1 MRRFSRKLYFKV
13 AAAIAV
19 GAAIIAALSSFAF
32 YFGEVARIQERARA
46 DIHQLVKTVEKTAT
60 IAVYVQDEELA
71 KEILT
76 GLTMN
81 DLVAAVELVSVAGFS
96 LDSGSGSLLNLDHV
110 EQIKLF
116 HPFNEAE
123 QIGELRLLA
132 DEVYI
137 NYNAKGSAVNQAQM
151 LALLTV
157 TTALLV
163 SLIVHQTLTSPLNEI
178 TDKFEEV
185 EPGKDIEIKVP
196 RFHHGDEIGSLAK
209 GINRLISSLNSSIE
223 SERDMREKT
232 EVLEKKFRLIFE
244 QASAGIC
251 LIDGNNLLV
260 TANPA
265 FQSILLK
272 NHSIAD
278 AIGLKLT
285 DWFHNQE
292 QLEAFLLKIRHD
304 NNLDTVALDLKL
316 KTQADSRDCW
326 VHCLFSKVM
335 DCDEESGL
343 IIEVLMYDV
352 TERTEREVSTRFEA
366 DHDALTHLKN
376 RRAGERLLRSLFNR
390 ASENSEMAVILNI
403 DLDKFKAVNDI
414 HGHEAGDSV
423 LVEVGKRLM
432 SVFRNDDIC
441 IRWGGDEF
449 VVGCYFDTSRL
460 EDRGEAAI
468 ASLGEKLVMTMS
480 QNFSLSDDVT
490 IEMGASV
497 GISVYPQHGR
507 DLERLL
513 TVADLAMYQS
523 KQAGRNQYSIY
534 QPELSAQNLS

>member
-60 IAVYVQDEELA
+60 IAVYVQDQELA

-76 GLTMN
+76 GLAMN

-272 NHSIAD
+272 THSISD

-335 DCDEESGL
+335 DCDKESGL

>member
-32 YFGEVARIQERARA
+32 YFGEVTRIEERARA

-60 IAVYVQDEELA
+60 IAVYVQDQELA
-71 KEILT
+71 KEIIT
-76 GLTMN
+76 GLMMN
-81 DLVAAVELVSVAGFS
+81 DLVAAVELMSIAGFS

-110 EQIKLF
+110 EKIKLF
-116 HPFNEAE
+116 HPFNETE
-123 QIGELRLLA
+123 QIGELKLLA
-132 DEVYI
+132 DEVFI
-137 NYNAKGSAVNQAQM
+137 NHNAKGSAVNQAQM

-209 GINRLISSLNSSIE
+209 GINRLISSLNRSIE

-265 FQSILLK
+265 FQNILLK
-272 NHSIAD
+272 THSISD

-285 DWFHNQE
+285 DWFHEQE
-292 QLEAFLLKIRHD
+292 QLEEFLLKIRHD
-304 NNLDTVALDLKL
+304 HNLDTVALDLKL
-316 KTQADSRDCW
+316 KTQANSRDCW

-335 DCDEESGL
+335 DSDKESGL

-432 SVFRNDDIC
+432 SLFRNDDIC

-468 ASLGEKLVMTMS
+468 ASLGEKLVKTMS
-480 QNFSLSDDVT
+480 QHFSLSDDVT

-534 QPELSAQNLS
+534 QPELPAQNLS